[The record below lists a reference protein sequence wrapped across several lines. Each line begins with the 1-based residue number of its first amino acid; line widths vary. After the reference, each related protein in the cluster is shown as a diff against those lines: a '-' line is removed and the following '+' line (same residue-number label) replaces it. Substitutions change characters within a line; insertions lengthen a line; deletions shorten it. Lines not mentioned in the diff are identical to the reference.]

1 MKKTKLVLFASGG
14 GSNAVKII
22 DHFTNHSNIE
32 VISIFCNNPSA
43 GILAKAK
50 DLNIDTKLF
59 TREEYK
65 NGGVLKALQE
75 LDTDFIALAGFL
87 WLVPSEIVKAFDGKI
102 LNIHPALLPNYGGKG
117 MYGLN
122 VHTAVFE
129 NKDKESGITIHE
141 VNERYDEGEYVFQA
155 KVDVSSCKSPQE
167 IASEVLA
174 IEHQNFPR
182 VIEEFIQNKA

>member
-117 MYGLN
+117 MYGMN

-167 IASEVLA
+167 IASTVLA
-174 IEHQNFPR
+174 IEHQNFPS

>member
-102 LNIHPALLPNYGGKG
+102 LNILPALLPNYGGKG
-117 MYGLN
+117 MYGMN
-122 VHTAVFE
+122 VHTAVFK
-129 NKDKESGITIHE
+129 NKDKERGITIHE

-167 IASEVLA
+167 IASAVLA
-174 IEHQNFPR
+174 IEHQNFPS

>member
-1 MKKTKLVLFASGG
+1 MQGF
-14 GSNAVKII
+14 
-22 DHFTNHSNIE
+22 
-32 VISIFCNNPSA
+32 
-43 GILAKAK
+43 LAKAK

-117 MYGLN
+117 MYGMN

-167 IASEVLA
+167 IASAVLA
-174 IEHQNFPR
+174 IEHQNFPS

>member
-117 MYGLN
+117 MYGMN

>member
-117 MYGLN
+117 MYGMN

-167 IASEVLA
+167 IASAVLA
-174 IEHQNFPR
+174 IEHQNFPS

>member
-50 DLNIDTKLF
+50 DLKIDTKLF

-117 MYGLN
+117 MYGMN

>member
-50 DLNIDTKLF
+50 DLKIDTKLF

-117 MYGLN
+117 MYGMN

-167 IASEVLA
+167 IASAVLA
-174 IEHQNFPR
+174 IEHQNFPS

>member
-117 MYGLN
+117 MYGMN

-182 VIEEFIQNKA
+182 VIEEFIENKA